1 MTVLGD
7 FFSHEQFKME
17 LMTVITSPPGSG
29 DQRWHQ
35 GWRYLFHPDERLPP
49 FAAVHSA
56 SCTVGAAA
64 LVLHRASP
72 VYCITTGG
80 TIFRRGAAPIE
91 SAWGRERESER

>member
-1 MTVLGD
+1 MYLPTYRPLPVSRLMTVLGD

-56 SCTVGAAA
+56 SCTVAAA
-64 LVLHRASP
+64 AFVLHRASL
-72 VYCITTGG
+72 
-80 TIFRRGAAPIE
+80 
-91 SAWGRERESER
+91 SATA